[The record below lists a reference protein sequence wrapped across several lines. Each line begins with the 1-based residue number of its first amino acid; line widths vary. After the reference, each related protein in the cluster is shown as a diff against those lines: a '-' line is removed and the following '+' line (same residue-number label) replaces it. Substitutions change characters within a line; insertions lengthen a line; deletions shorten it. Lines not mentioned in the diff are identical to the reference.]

1 MAPKAK
7 ILIRGLKVFAYHGCT
22 QREKEEGQQFLI
34 DIELEYDAA
43 RAVEADDLAGAVD
56 YDELATAVH
65 DLATRDRYDLIE
77 ALASRIGEYIMQE
90 TPATLL
96 RVRVRKPHAPL
107 EKKVEEVAVEMVFE
121 RDGQG

>member
-43 RAVEADDLAGAVD
+43 RAVEAD
-56 YDELATAVH
+56 